1 VFLPDQLIL
10 LVPIHLT
17 ILKKA
22 VTRRLSVVG
31 TGLKI
36 VKKKKTPRRTVDER
50 GMKQMRKEDNNERTI
65 LLIYVLLGLFGP
77 TNDENCVV
85 RFR

>member
-1 VFLPDQLIL
+1 VFLPDQLKL

-17 ILKKA
+17 ILKIA
-22 VTRRLSVVG
+22 VSRRLSVVG
-31 TGLKI
+31 AGLKI
-36 VKKKKTPRRTVDER
+36 IKKTRRRTVDER
-50 GMKQMRKEDNNERTI
+50 RMKQMRKGDNNERTI

-77 TNDENCVV
+77 NNEENCVV